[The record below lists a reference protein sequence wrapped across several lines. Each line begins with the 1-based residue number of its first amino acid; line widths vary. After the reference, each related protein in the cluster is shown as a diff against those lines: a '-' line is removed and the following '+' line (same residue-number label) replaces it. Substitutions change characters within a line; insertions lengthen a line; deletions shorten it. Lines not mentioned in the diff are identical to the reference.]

1 MFKYLVVG
9 VALAVDELWQVRKV
23 KVIQDNDGF
32 DVKPIFS
39 QHAASKYG
47 FVRLLVSFVC
57 LAKNLYATSKQ
68 GRRLSFGMLT
78 VITNIRS
85 TIVSW

>member
-57 LAKNLYATSKQ
+57 MCQKAKQ

-78 VITNIRS
+78 VLTNIRS
-85 TIVSW
+85 TKVL